1 MPVTEQDYRNIVA
14 KMRVD
19 PLFRSMVIQIVRE
32 NLDIIA
38 APMVREI
45 EGKISQ
51 ASTQKR
57 QYY

>member
-1 MPVTEQDYRNIVA
+1 MPVTEQDYRNIMA

-32 NLDIIA
+32 NLDLIA

-51 ASTQKR
+51 ASAQKSR
-57 QYY
+57 YY